1 MRVTP
6 LFAVVTSYHSSSLC
20 NAYNLSNVSCDAFMR
35 HYSNH
40 HRVSRLYM
48 YMDTNIQ
55 YMMIHTISQNLKNG
69 ELFKQNMQY

>member
-1 MRVTP
+1 
-6 LFAVVTSYHSSSLC
+6 
-20 NAYNLSNVSCDAFMR
+20 MR